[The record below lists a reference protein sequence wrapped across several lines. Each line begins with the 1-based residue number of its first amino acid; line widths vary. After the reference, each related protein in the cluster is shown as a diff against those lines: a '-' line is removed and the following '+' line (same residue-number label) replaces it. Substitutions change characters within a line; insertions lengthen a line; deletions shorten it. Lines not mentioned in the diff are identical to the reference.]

1 MEKTQIKN
9 EINSMIDAEIAKIE
23 NGDRNESNVAKMT
36 YLKIVASSIIESLPR
51 IGSSREKDE
60 EIMRWRYAC
69 NEIKWLET
77 LLMQGQTIAVQ
88 NRISEIKALEKSNP
102 KQFADQLQE
111 LEILKLYRDVIKANY
126 YKNIANYEE
135 MMKERKQVESDGI
148 NVSDLKLSAK
158 DIISNVK
165 KLDDEAKMLFWEEYF
180 KVAGEHIYSTEKAQ
194 AFSASM
200 MGE

>member
-1 MEKTQIKN
+1 MENNKVKN
-9 EINSMIDAEIAKIE
+9 ELNSLINAEIAKIE

-60 EIMRWRYAC
+60 EVMRWRYAC

-88 NRISEIKALEKSNP
+88 NRISEIESLENSNP
-102 KQFADQLQE
+102 AQFAKLLKE
-111 LEILKLYRDVIKANY
+111 LEILKLYRDVVKANY
-126 YKNIANYEE
+126 YKSISNYEE

-180 KVAGEHIYSTEKAQ
+180 KVAGEHIYSNEKAQ
-194 AFSASM
+194 TFSAGM